1 MNKLRAIWYLIRSTS
16 WIVITAQK
24 YYVRTYADVQD
35 TDSDDIMEQV
45 SELYAESHD
54 LQIEF
59 SDN

>member
-1 MNKLRAIWYLIRSTS
+1 MNKLRAIWYLLRSTS

-24 YYVRTYADVQD
+24 DYVRTYADVQD
-35 TDSDDIMEQV
+35 TDRDDIMEQV

-59 SDN
+59 SEN